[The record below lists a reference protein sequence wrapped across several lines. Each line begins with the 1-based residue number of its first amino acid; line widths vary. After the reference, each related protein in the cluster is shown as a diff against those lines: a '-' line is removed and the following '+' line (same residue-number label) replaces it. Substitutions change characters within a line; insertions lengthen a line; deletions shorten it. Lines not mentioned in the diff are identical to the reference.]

1 MESAAAGRSS
11 FVIQLAVR
19 LSAARQNRFCG
30 DARLDTPGS
39 STGRGTTPSSAS
51 AAAATVAAA
60 PAVAAAVPAAVP
72 RLVRTTLEALELA
85 GEDVHAALGAL
96 PVARAHFRAH
106 AEAATLATATAAI
119 VHASVQ
125 AAAPSAAT
133 ATTAAATAAAAGP
146 APARAATS
154 PTTAAHSLHL
164 DGPVLALALVVLN
177 PERAHIPLAN
187 ASLSIEKLRH
197 VAEQVLTAV
206 VGLDEAEALL
216 IMPPQHLAFGH
227 LCQE

>member
-19 LSAARQNRFCG
+19 LSARQNRFCG
-30 DARLDTPGS
+30 DARLD
-39 STGRGTTPSSAS
+39 TTPSSAS

-72 RLVRTTLEALELA
+72 RLVRTTLEVLELA

-96 PVARAHFRAH
+96 PIARAHFRAH

-125 AAAPSAAT
+125 AAALAT
-133 ATTAAATAAAAGP
+133 
-146 APARAATS
+146 
-154 PTTAAHSLHL
+154 
-164 DGPVLALALVVLN
+164 
-177 PERAHIPLAN
+177 
-187 ASLSIEKLRH
+187 
-197 VAEQVLTAV
+197 
-206 VGLDEAEALL
+206 
-216 IMPPQHLAFGH
+216 
-227 LCQE
+227 